1 MKSNLQETP
10 VLFSKITG
18 QSYDQSV
25 AVYVRNKFVD
35 LLNCS
40 SSCDEHRSRDD
51 RRIIIR
57 RHVDKA
63 IIINTF
69 GNEYAA

>member
-10 VLFSKITG
+10 ILFSKITG

-25 AVYVRNKFVD
+25 AVCVRNKFVD
-35 LLNCS
+35 LQSCS
-40 SSCDEHRSRDD
+40 SSCGGHCSRDD

-57 RHVDKA
+57 RYVDKA